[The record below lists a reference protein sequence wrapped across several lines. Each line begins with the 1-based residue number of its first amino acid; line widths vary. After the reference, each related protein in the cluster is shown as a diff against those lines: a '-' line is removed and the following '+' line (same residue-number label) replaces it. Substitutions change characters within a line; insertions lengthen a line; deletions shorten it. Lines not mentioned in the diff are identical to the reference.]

1 MKRWGGKTGGLGF
14 IDLQALAPIPADARG
29 GSALPSSHP
38 DREASKSLNEP

>member
-14 IDLQALAPIPADARG
+14 TDLHALAPIPAEARG

-38 DREASKSLNEP
+38 DREASKSISK